1 MKALLVIDV
10 QNGLV
15 DQGDFREEISLMDK
29 MITDFNQDGSP
40 VLFMKHSDEDEDSPL
55 LKGSDGTRLH
65 PSIEGYADLV
75 IEKQTPS
82 SFFNT
87 DLSEELERRG
97 VDHLFITGFNT
108 EFCCM
113 FTAIAAYDRGY
124 EVTFVEDATATVN
137 SGDTYEMAGLDIKDF
152 VGTVLSWSDVIEVVK
167 YEEYVEKYT

>member
-15 DQGDFREEISLMDK
+15 DQGDFREELSLMEK

-55 LKGSDGTRLH
+55 REGSEGARLH
-65 PSIEGYADLV
+65 HSIERYADLV
-75 IEKQTPS
+75 IEKRTPS
-82 SFFNT
+82 SFFKTN
-87 DLSEELERRG
+87 LSDELERRD

-113 FTAIAAYDRGY
+113 YTAIAAYDRGY

-152 VGTVLSWSDVIEVVK
+152 VGTVLSWSDLVEVIK
-167 YEEYVEKYT
+167 YEEYAVKYS